1 MLTVIDRAERLAE
14 AKPVDG
20 PRKFAT
26 LDMLRWRN
34 QRGEPSLVLLNVDTL
49 EFHIS
54 AKVKAKGDGIVT
66 ELAIDVPKGELRE
79 CYRDV
84 ITNLKIAS
92 IQDGKPHTISC
103 TYAGGIPASTMEKI
117 KGAKKKFA
125 SVHIVAPGKNFKH
138 SNDEATHANYD
149 DPLVV
154 GWDGY
159 DLWLIDRFDLTPL
172 ENVLATEF
180 TE

>member
-14 AKPVDG
+14 AKPVEG

-34 QRGEPSLVLLNVDTL
+34 ERGEPSLVLLNVDSL

-54 AKVKAKGDGIVT
+54 VKSKVRDNRAVT
-66 ELAIDVPKGELRE
+66 ELAIDIPKGELRE

-84 ITNLKIAS
+84 IENLKLAS
-92 IQDGKPHTISC
+92 ILDGKPHTIAC

-117 KGAKKKFA
+117 EKAKKKFA
-125 SVHIVAPGKNFKH
+125 SVHVAAPGKNFKH
-138 SNDEATHANYD
+138 SSDEDTHANYD

-159 DLWLIDRFDLTPL
+159 DLWLIDRFDLAPL
-172 ENVLATEF
+172 EKLLATEF